1 MIKRYK
7 RYKKTAEKVINETVG
22 FFSSIYEVK
31 IKRISIRNQKTRW
44 GSCSKRGNLNFNYK
58 LVFLPEELRNYVIVH
73 EICHI
78 LEFNHS
84 TRFWY
89 QVSRTFPNYKELR
102 KKLRKTPISK
112 KMILKLD

>member
-7 RYKKTAEKVINETVG
+7 RYKKTAEKIIKETVRYY
-22 FFSSIYEVK
+22 STIYGVE
-31 IKRISIRNQKTRW
+31 IKRVSIRNQKTRW

-58 LVFLPEELRNYVIVH
+58 LVFLPESLRNYVIVH

-84 TRFWY
+84 IKFWD

-102 KKLRKTPISK
+102 KKLRKSPISR
-112 KMILKLD
+112 KMIVKLD